1 MQYQNL
7 MINMAKKIKDIKL
20 ADFPEEVDENGLKWY
35 GEMSYETLIA
45 VLSHHL
51 HTGKKK
57 FTAKEKEEIIYAVRE
72 FLARKKYR
80 LKEEMGMTNYM
91 ENMFNLKSSVCKI
104 WQGQTYGHVSS

>member
-57 FTAKEKEEIIYAVRE
+57 FTAKEKRGDYLCREGVFGEEKISAEGRGGDDE
-72 FLARKKYR
+72 LHGKY
-80 LKEEMGMTNYM
+80 
-91 ENMFNLKSSVCKI
+91 V
-104 WQGQTYGHVSS
+104 